1 MLEEAIVMSEPRKL
15 RCYQYVNR
23 SYDQVRALLHREPLE
38 LLQRATRSAA
48 ARAGELA
55 ANLHVTVG
63 GIEVGVDVRPYVRRI
78 RDEKGVAG
86 LSPVTCLEIGWE
98 ASHAP
103 GLFPSMHLEL
113 SAWAL
118 SSTETQL
125 EIAGEYRPPLG
136 IVGNAMDAAVG
147 HRIAEA
153 SVHRFLDDVV
163 EQMKRDLPTNP

>member
-1 MLEEAIVMSEPRKL
+1 MSEPRKL

-23 SYDQVRALLHREPLE
+23 PYDQVRTLLRHEPLA
-38 LLQRATRSAA
+38 LLQRATTSAA
-48 ARAGELA
+48 ARAGALA
-55 ANLHVTVG
+55 ANLHVTIG
-63 GIEVGVDVRPYVRRI
+63 GIEVGVDVRPHLQRI
-78 RDEKGVAG
+78 REEKSVAG
-86 LSPVTCLEIGWE
+86 LQPVTVLEIGWE
-98 ASHAP
+98 ASRTP

-113 SAWAL
+113 SAWPL

-153 SVHRFLDDVV
+153 SVHTFLDDVV
-163 EQMKRDLPTNP
+163 EQMKRDLPTTA

>member
-1 MLEEAIVMSEPRKL
+1 MSGPRKL

-23 SYDQVRALLHREPLE
+23 PYARVRNLLRRQPLE
-38 LLQRATRSAA
+38 LLQRATTSAA
-48 ARAGELA
+48 ARAGALA
-55 ANLHVTVG
+55 ATLHAEVG
-63 GIEVGVDVRPYVRRI
+63 GIEVGVDVRPHLQRI
-78 RDEKGVAG
+78 WDDAGVAG
-86 LSPVTCLEIGWE
+86 LPPVTRLEIGWE
-98 ASHAP
+98 ASHTP

-118 SSTETQL
+118 SPSETQL

-136 IVGNAMDAAVG
+136 AVGNAMDAVLG

-163 EQMKRDLPTNP
+163 EQMRRDLPEGT

>member
-1 MLEEAIVMSEPRKL
+1 MSEPRKL

-23 SYDQVRALLHREPLE
+23 PYEQVRALLRHEPLE
-38 LLQRATRSAA
+38 LLQRATTSAA
-48 ARAGELA
+48 ARAGALA

-63 GIEVGVDVRPYVRRI
+63 GIEVGVDVKPYLQKI
-78 RDEKGVAG
+78 REEGTVAG

-98 ASHAP
+98 ASRAP
-103 GLFPSMHLEL
+103 GLFPSMQHLEL
-113 SAWAL
+113 SAWPL

-125 EIAGEYRPPLG
+125 EVTGEYRPPLG
-136 IVGNAMDAAVG
+136 AVGNVVDAAVG

-163 EQMKRDLPTNP
+163 EQMKRDLPT